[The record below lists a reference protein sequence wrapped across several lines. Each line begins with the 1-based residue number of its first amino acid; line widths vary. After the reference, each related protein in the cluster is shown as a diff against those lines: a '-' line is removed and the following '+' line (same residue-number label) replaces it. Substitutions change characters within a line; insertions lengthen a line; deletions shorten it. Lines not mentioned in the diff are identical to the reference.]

1 MLKEKRNRGKWL
13 FSPPSKTHLYVRYV
27 CVSGGKKRRYENDID
42 RGFGGRAVTSTA
54 SVHDVMCAR
63 RGGFLFIKVRRR
75 GPGVGYKCTVQRLF
89 NHSVCAR
96 LRRVSARSRYYYG
109 RSNRISRAPGQSKP
123 MGRMGVGV
131 GVME

>member
-1 MLKEKRNRGKWL
+1 MFAFLGEKNAAT
-13 FSPPSKTHLYVRYV
+13 KTISTAAPAERLP
-27 CVSGGKKRRYENDID
+27 
-42 RGFGGRAVTSTA
+42 TA

-63 RGGFLFIKVRRR
+63 RGGFLFIGVRRR

-123 MGRMGVGV
+123 VGRVGPGSGVGSDGAGREEV
-131 GVME
+131 CFFRAVEGREKR